1 MNNDF
6 SFLFY
11 SCFLTLLS
19 ICSSLYYKIY
29 DLMILSIMI
38 QITSINYWRR
48 PVKGIRRNI
57 DIITVNLSTFYNLW
71 TAYSYSYYN
80 FIYTVIIGATCY
92 FLSNSYKKKSE
103 VIKTSFFHFL
113 VHLLPNISAARMHY
127 HIFSIRNNNTSDYL

>member
-11 SCFLTLLS
+11 SCFITLLS
-19 ICSSLYYKIY
+19 ISSSLYYKIY

-92 FLSNSYKKKSE
+92 LLSNSYKKKSE
-103 VIKTSFFHFL
+103 LFKSLFFHFL
-113 VHLLPNISAARMHY
+113 VHLLPNLSAARMHY
-127 HIFSIRNNNTSDYL
+127 HIFSIRNNNTYD

>member
-1 MNNDF
+1 
-6 SFLFY
+6 
-11 SCFLTLLS
+11 
-19 ICSSLYYKIY
+19 
-29 DLMILSIMI
+29 MILSIMI

-80 FIYTVIIGATCY
+80 FIYTVMIGTTCY

-103 VIKTSFFHFL
+103 LVKSLFFHFL

>member
-1 MNNDF
+1 MNSDF

-11 SCFLTLLS
+11 SCFITLLS

-48 PVKGIRRNI
+48 PVKGMRRNI

-80 FIYTVIIGATCY
+80 FIYTVMIGTTCY

-103 VIKTSFFHFL
+103 LVKSLFFHFL